1 MGIVG
6 TNREGMTKYRRF
18 PVNLEARDDEVL
30 PYGVKIGVWALN
42 FGPTGRRAGRQFG
55 PDGKRIT
62 NGPVTDLS

>member
-1 MGIVG
+1 M
-6 TNREGMTKYRRF
+6 
-18 PVNLEARDDEVL
+18 NLEARDDEVL
-30 PYGVKIGVWALN
+30 PQGVKIGVWALN